1 MTSLAHSLP
10 RRRLLAFPIA
20 AAGLAGCSLFT
31 STSVPAAVQQA
42 ASIAS
47 ALANG
52 VSKIA
57 IALAAMNPTL
67 AAQFGSW
74 AALAKSVADQIAA
87 APTTDAAA
95 PLIQQIEDVIGEVLS
110 VGLGMQ
116 GLPPPIPDILTALSI
131 ALPLI
136 EAFIPTTPTST
147 AVAAMRSAPMSKT
160 PAAQH
165 FAAMK
170 PTMTPGQALVILS
183 R

>member
-1 MTSLAHSLP
+1 MIPSTHAS
-10 RRRLLAFPIA
+10 RRHFLAFTGA
-20 AAGLAGCSLFT
+20 SVGLAGCSLFT

-57 IALAAMNPTL
+57 TALAAMNPTL
-67 AAQFGSW
+67 AAQFTNW
-74 AALAKSVADQIAA
+74 AALAKSVADQIVA

-95 PLIQQIEDVIGEVLS
+95 PLITQIEGIVGEVLS
-110 VGLGMQ
+110 VAQNIPGMPATVQ
-116 GLPPPIPDILTALSI
+116 EILTALAV

-136 EAFIPTTPTST
+136 EAFIPTTTPTT
-147 AVAAMRSAPMSKT
+147 APVAAMHRL
-160 PAAQH
+160 PAVKH
-165 FAAMK
+165 FAAMA
-170 PTMTPGQALVILS
+170 PQMTPGQALVILS